1 MNRKIFYIETKII
14 DPQPMVPTNVKKIII
29 NTSVVHLV
37 IKWSAIF
44 NEHVL

>member
-29 NTSVVHLV
+29 NTSVVPFSN
-37 IKWSAIF
+37 KMECYF
-44 NEHVL
+44 Q